1 MLKDQE
7 QIDQINEQ
15 IATLERQEARLKTS
29 KRAGDRCQAARVRDA
44 IGDLTHRRRYYE
56 QSLRRHQAD
65 TPAGEGDAAEL
76 GDSDGEDGGAAGHDG
91 VHGASVDDHAG
102 DPLRGDTSPA
112 VLDHEDKPCLGVGL
126 DGPKMTGEKLKAA
139 REAAGLT
146 RKALAASLG
155 VTYSAVYAWETGTA
169 APGETVRQKL
179 CEVLRGSP
187 PPLRKQR
194 RKKP

>member
-15 IATLERQEARLKTS
+15 IATLERQEARLKAS
-29 KRAGDRCQAARVRDA
+29 KRAGDRRQAARVRDA
-44 IGDLTHRRRYYE
+44 IGDLTHRRKYYE

-76 GDSDGEDGGAAGHDG
+76 GDPDSEDGRAAGHDS
-91 VHGASVDDHAG
+91 VHSAPVDDHAG
-102 DPLRGDTSPA
+102 DPLRGNAGPA
-112 VLDHEDKPCLGVGL
+112 LPDHGGAPRMGAGL
-126 DGPKMTGEKLKAA
+126 DGPKMTGAKLKAA

-155 VTYSAVYAWETGTA
+155 VAYRTVYGWEIEDR
-169 APGETVRQKL
+169 APEKALRPKL
-179 CEVLRGSP
+179 YEVLRGS

-194 RKKP
+194 RKTA

>member
-15 IATLERQEARLKTS
+15 IATLERQEARLKAS
-29 KRAGDRCQAARVRDA
+29 KKASDRCQAARVRDA

-76 GDSDGEDGGAAGHDG
+76 GDSDSEDGRAAGHDG
-91 VHGASVDDHAG
+91 VHSAPVDDHAG
-102 DPLRGDTSPA
+102 NPLRGNAGPA
-112 VLDHEDKPCLGVGL
+112 VPDHGGEPCLGA
-126 DGPKMTGEKLKAA
+126 GPDRSEMTGEKLKAA

-155 VTYSAVYAWETGTA
+155 VSYSMVYRWETGGAT
-169 APGETVRQKL
+169 PGEAVQQKL
-179 CEVLRGSP
+179 RCLFIEP
-187 PPLRKQR
+187 PPLRKRR
-194 RKKP
+194 RKKA